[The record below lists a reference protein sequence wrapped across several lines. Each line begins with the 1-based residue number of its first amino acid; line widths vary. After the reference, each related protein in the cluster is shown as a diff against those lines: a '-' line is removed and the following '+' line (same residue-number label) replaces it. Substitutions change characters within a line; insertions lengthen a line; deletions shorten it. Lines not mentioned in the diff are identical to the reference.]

1 MTTRR
6 SILIGFFFLFTL
18 CVLGYYT
25 LFLTNFTLFTKQPE
39 LVIQFEE
46 ANALREGDPILV
58 AGVRWGRVKSLTFDP
73 RAPLDRRITVTA
85 VLDNELILREG
96 FAITI
101 RDSTILGGKSLS
113 IDPGPPEGVA
123 VPPDRPLFGNVAS
136 NPLNA
141 LGDVV
146 AENRALFSE
155 IMENIAEATR
165 ALKSGDGT
173 AGLLLTNKQ
182 VADNLAAAV
191 DAASKMLVNVEK
203 LSSDVVQG
211 RGTAGK
217 LFADQDLYDE
227 WTAVARRA
235 NTLLEELNG
244 LAGDARR
251 GDGLVQRLMS
261 DPKLASDVA
270 DSVASVR
277 AIVTRVERGEG
288 TLGQLLVNDAIAKSL
303 ENVMRRIENGE
314 GTIGAL
320 LTRDQL
326 YDNLVQISEDF
337 AAITTTMREGRGTIG
352 QLVMNEDLYRQ
363 LETAMRIV
371 QRSLEEF
378 REAAPVTTF
387 TSVFFGAF

>member
-25 LFLTNFTLFTKQPE
+25 LFLTNFTLFKKQPE
-39 LVIQFEE
+39 LVIQFQE

-85 VLDNELILREG
+85 ILDNALILRDG

-123 VPPDRPLFGNVAS
+123 VPSDRPLFGAVAS

-141 LGDVV
+141 LGDLV
-146 AENRALFSE
+146 AENRAMVSE
-155 IMENIAEATR
+155 IIENVTAATR
-165 ALKSGDGT
+165 SLKNGEGT
-173 AGLLLTNKQ
+173 AGMLLHDKQ
-182 VADNLAAAV
+182 VADDLAAAV
-191 DAASKMLVNVEK
+191 ETASKVLANLEK
-203 LSSDVVQG
+203 LSSDVAGG
-211 RGTAGK
+211 RGSAGK
-217 LFADQDLYDE
+217 LFSDDELYEE

-235 NTLLEELNG
+235 NTALEELNG

-270 DSVASVR
+270 ESVASVR
-277 AIVTRVERGEG
+277 AIITRVERGEG
-288 TLGQLLVNDAIAKSL
+288 TLGHLLVNDAIARSL
-303 ENVMRRIENGE
+303 ESVMGRIENGE

-326 YDNLVQISEDF
+326 YTNLVQITEDV
-337 AAITTTMREGRGTIG
+337 AAISTTMREGRGTIG

-378 REAAPVTTF
+378 REAAPITTF

>member
-6 SILIGFFFLFTL
+6 SILIGLFFLFTL

-25 LFLTNFTLFTKQPE
+25 LFLTNFTLFRKQPE
-39 LVIQFEE
+39 IVIQFQE
-46 ANALREGDPILV
+46 ANGLREGDPILV

-85 VLDNELILREG
+85 ILDNALILREG

-113 IDPGPPEGVA
+113 IDPGPPEAVGV
-123 VPPDRPLFGNVAS
+123 PTDRALFGSVAS

-141 LGDVV
+141 LGDLV
-146 AENRALFSE
+146 AENRAMVSE
-155 IMENIAEATR
+155 IIENVTVATR
-165 ALKSGDGT
+165 SLKEGSGT
-173 AGLLLTNKQ
+173 AGMLLNDKK
-182 VADNLAAAV
+182 VADSLAAAV
-191 DAASKMLVNVEK
+191 DSASKVLVNLEK
-203 LSSDVVQG
+203 LSNDVVQG

-217 LFADQDLYDE
+217 LFSDQELYDE
-227 WTAVARRA
+227 WTAVARRVNSLVGELSEIVGNA
-235 NTLLEELNG
+235 N
-244 LAGDARR
+244 R
-251 GDGLVQRLMS
+251 GDGLLHTLLD
-261 DPKLASDVA
+261 DPKVAKDVA
-270 DSVASVR
+270 ETVSSLR
-277 AIVTRVERGEG
+277 TIVTGAQRGEG
-288 TLGQLLVNDAIAKSL
+288 TIGRLLVDDAIATSFA
-303 ENVMRRIENGE
+303 NIMRRIENGE

-320 LTRDQL
+320 LTKDQL
-326 YDNLVQISEDF
+326 YQNLLQISEDF
-337 AAITTTMREGRGTIG
+337 TAITTTMREGHGTIG